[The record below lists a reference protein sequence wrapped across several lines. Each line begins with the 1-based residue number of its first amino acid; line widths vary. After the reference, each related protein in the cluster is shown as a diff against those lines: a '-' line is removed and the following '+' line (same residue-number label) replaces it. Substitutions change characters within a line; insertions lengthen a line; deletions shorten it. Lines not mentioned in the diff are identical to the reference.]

1 MFSDVGQANS
11 KNWKEH
17 TNFVCAECW
26 CWSSQEHSRKELIAQ
41 HTQKSCALFLSCCL
55 LDQHQKTLAG
65 LVIALLVPRTA
76 ASTIKQV
83 GQFGILLA
91 STLCYNLFGY
101 SRHRTAVKWQQI
113 QKSEGGNLTRI
124 LLIFPTFLMHEDS
137 PLFSMKTIPSE
148 VSSFSNGATF
158 VVVYATSAA

>member
-1 MFSDVGQANS
+1 MSLHSAVNLLLTQPQYYRIGCFLMLVKPTARTEKSTQILCVLS
-11 KNWKEH
+11 
-17 TNFVCAECW
+17 AECG

-91 STLCYNLFGY
+91 STLCYNLFGSH
-101 SRHRTAVKWQQI
+101 SREEMCPCRVCDMWQY
-113 QKSEGGNLTRI
+113 L
-124 LLIFPTFLMHEDS
+124 HENR
-137 PLFSMKTIPSE
+137 MKK
-148 VSSFSNGATF
+148 
-158 VVVYATSAA
+158 